1 MSRCETVPAPLSCH
15 DLEDFTQNE
24 FHTMHANMQEKA
36 KVSQQL
42 EQCKGRQQK
51 ALLLRQL
58 QQACN
63 HPALLAGSPG
73 AGSSSGS
80 SITSITSITSSSKLD
95 ALVQLVKGVRSSNQA
110 AAQRAERQYA
120 LCGMR
125 SHPSLPPHGDNWPG
139 KVLVFSQWAGMLDL
153 AGAALQSA
161 GIAYRRLTGTFL
173 ARHRAVQESVKGSK
187 ALVLLVVG
195 ATNHHNTIAAHLIV
209 DGVCSIIMRQFL
221 STPTICTP
229 NHPHP
234 VTKPGCHAAGRWSG
248 PPRHPP
254 GKT

>member
-95 ALVQLVKGVRSSNQA
+95 ALVQLVKACKV
-110 AAQRAERQYA
+110 
-120 LCGMR
+120 LF
-125 SHPSLPPHGDNWPG
+125 SHPVQPVSW
-139 KVLVFSQWAGMLDL
+139 ML
-153 AGAALQSA
+153 AGAAER

-173 ARHRAVQESVKGSK
+173 ARHRAVLESVKGSTERWCCWWC
-187 ALVLLVVG
+187 VR
-195 ATNHHNTIAAHLIV
+195 TT
-209 DGVCSIIMRQFL
+209 
-221 STPTICTP
+221 STP
-229 NHPHP
+229 H
-234 VTKPGCHAAGRWSG
+234 
-248 PPRHPP
+248 
-254 GKT
+254 